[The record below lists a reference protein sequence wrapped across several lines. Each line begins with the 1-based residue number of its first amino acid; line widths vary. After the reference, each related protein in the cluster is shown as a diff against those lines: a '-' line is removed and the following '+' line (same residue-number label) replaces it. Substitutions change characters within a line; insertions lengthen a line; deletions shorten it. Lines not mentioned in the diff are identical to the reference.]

1 MTTEKQTPE
10 QLAELRADLQLIFTD
25 EDTSLSPGAQM
36 VLSGALRFLDR
47 LASAQ
52 AQQEPPAAHGVF
64 VGTRLVKLEE
74 SAQLAGEWAQREIVR
89 GSPLTYHIRSL
100 YTAPPVQQAEPLAL
114 NGIKAT
120 MFHDEGAIAQCGY
133 CRRYSL
139 DPKTLGDRQPACE
152 CGEKHGWS
160 GSFKKPGA
168 DAQWSGARPACAP
181 QPERAGVVPGGL
193 LNEEEM
199 ADLRRFDETVRD
211 EGSYDIPKERM
222 RRLAE
227 IGVIRRTTG
236 SQYCHTYFGLSLLNA
251 APPAPAVETVPVPVA
266 DLMKL
271 KALTNFNTSA
281 LAAAVSAMASEW
293 LTAPPAPAVEKT
305 RPGFIPQ
312 DASIQVT
319 HWPELPAVEK
329 REPLTLHQIS
339 DAAREAQIAFCL
351 DKYTSFEVAL
361 ARAIER
367 AHGITPADAKEGE

>member
-10 QLAELRADLQLIFTD
+10 ALAAEIKRQAEAYASMHTTHNMRCRDRLSVWDLSQSCDAANELRDGLNAAIDQLA
-25 EDTSLSPGAQM
+25 S
-36 VLSGALRFLDR
+36 

-52 AQQEPPAAHGVF
+52 AQQEPPVAHGVF

-181 QPERAGVVPGGL
+181 QPERAGVVPNGWKL
-193 LNEEEM
+193 VPVALTEEM
-199 ADLRRFDETVRD
+199 IRAGGFTPSGSLRGAWAD
-211 EGSYDIPKERM
+211 M
-222 RRLAE
+222 
-227 IGVIRRTTG
+227 
-236 SQYCHTYFGLSLLNA
+236 LNA
-251 APPAPAVETVPVPVA
+251 APPAPAV
-266 DLMKL
+266 
-271 KALTNFNTSA
+271 
-281 LAAAVSAMASEW
+281 
-293 LTAPPAPAVEKT
+293 
-305 RPGFIPQ
+305 G
-312 DASIQVT
+312 
-319 HWPELPAVEK
+319 K
-329 REPLTLHQIS
+329 RESLTLHQIS

-367 AHGITPADAKEGE
+367 AHGITPADAKEGIK